1 MASVNINETIRF
13 ADYELN
19 PQTYRLSRAGH
30 TLRLERI
37 PTEIL
42 IFLIER
48 KGELVSRE
56 KIAEK
61 IWGKDVFVDTDNSI
75 NGAVR
80 KIRQALK
87 DDAEQPRFIQTIT
100 GRGYRFVG
108 DIVGRESASLTP
120 SRGNGFAPIV
130 SRAALPQASSA
141 TAADSSP
148 QRRIQPRVLVA
159 AALAFVFLLLVAGWA
174 AWSKSQKTSSPPGK
188 FMLAV
193 LPFENL
199 TGDASQEYFS
209 DGLTEEMITQLGG
222 LDPQRLGVIGR
233 TSVMHYKGTRTPLDQ
248 ISRELGVRYVLEGS
262 VRRDGGKVRIT
273 AQLIQSQDQTHLWA
287 REYDRELIELLAVQR
302 EIAQEI
308 AQEVQITLGSD
319 KSVQPG
325 RAPLSTQ
332 ELEAYDL
339 YLRGQYFLNKR
350 NVPAMEEAIAYY
362 QQATVKDPRQARAF
376 AGIAD
381 AYALLGGYSGRP
393 QREDM
398 ARARA
403 AALKALEIDGTLA
416 EAHAALA
423 LIAQNY
429 DWSWQVAE
437 KEFRRAIELNPN
449 YATGHQWYAEH
460 LMWRGRFD
468 EALRESE
475 RARQLDPLSLI
486 ITADNGAILYYS
498 RQYDSAIERWRAVLA
513 IDPQFQRAQ
522 LIEQAYIEKGMF
534 DEAIA
539 GVERTR
545 TFTPDHWYWCNL
557 TYAYG
562 RANRSAEARH
572 ALQELLRI
580 GRRETLDPRLLA
592 WAYLGLGEKDEALD
606 WLEKAYAKHS
616 DEMVSL
622 KVNPGYDTLR
632 GEPRFQVL
640 LRRLGL
646 ED

>member
-1 MASVNINETIRF
+1 MTSVKINEIIRF

-19 PQTYRLSRAGH
+19 PQTYRLSRAGN

-48 KGELVSRE
+48 KGELVTRE
-56 KIAEK
+56 KIAER

-75 NGAVR
+75 NGAIR

-100 GRGYRFVG
+100 GRGYRFIG
-108 DIVGRESASLTP
+108 DIAESESVSITP
-120 SRGNGFAPIV
+120 SSGNGIAPMDSHTV
-130 SRAALPQASSA
+130 LPQANSR
-141 TAADSSP
+141 TAVDSSP
-148 QRRIQPRVLVA
+148 HRRIQPGVLVA
-159 AALAFVFLLLVAGWA
+159 ASLACVLLLLAAGWMP
-174 AWSKSQKTSSPPGK
+174 WSKSQTTTSPSGK

-222 LDPQRLGVIGR
+222 LDPERLGVIGR

-248 ISRELGVRYVLEGS
+248 ISRELGVHYVLEGS
-262 VRRDGGKVRIT
+262 VRRDGAKVRIT

-308 AQEVQITLGSD
+308 AQEVQVTVGNG
-319 KSVQPG
+319 KSLQPG

-339 YLRGQYFLNKR
+339 YLRGQYFLNQR

-362 QQATVKDPRQARAF
+362 QQSIAKDPRQARAF

-381 AYALLGGYSGRP
+381 AYALLGGYTGRP
-393 QREDM
+393 QQEEV
-398 ARARA
+398 AKARA
-403 AALKALEIDGTLA
+403 AAWRALEIDESLA

-429 DWSWQVAE
+429 DWNWQVAE
-437 KEFRRAIELNPN
+437 REFRRAIELNPN
-449 YATGHQWYAEH
+449 YATGHHWYAEH

-468 EALRESE
+468 EAFAESE

-486 ITADNGAILYYS
+486 IAADNGAILHYS
-498 RQYDSAIERWRAVLA
+498 RHYDDAIEKWRSVLA

-545 TFTPDHWYWCNL
+545 TFTPGHWYWCNL
-557 TYAYG
+557 AYAYG
-562 RANRSAEARH
+562 RANRTSEARQ
-572 ALQELLRI
+572 ALKELLRI
-580 GRRETLDPRLLA
+580 GQRETLDPRLLA
-592 WAYLGLGEKDEALD
+592 WAYLGLGERDKALE
-606 WLEKAYAKHS
+606 WLEKAYATHS

-632 GEPRFQVL
+632 GEPRFQEL
-640 LRRLGL
+640 LRRVGL
-646 ED
+646 SD